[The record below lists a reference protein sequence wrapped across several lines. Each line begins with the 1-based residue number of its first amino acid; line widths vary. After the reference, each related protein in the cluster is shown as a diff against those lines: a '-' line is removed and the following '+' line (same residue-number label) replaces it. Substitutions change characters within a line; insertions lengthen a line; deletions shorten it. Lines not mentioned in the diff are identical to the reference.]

1 MPAEPEPVAEMS
13 PELTTA
19 AMPLVLT
26 TLMPSE
32 VSPVVVMLPVEPT
45 ATSPVHTR

>member
-1 MPAEPEPVAEMS
+1 MPAEPEPVAAMS

-19 AMPLVLT
+19 TMPLLLM

-32 VSPVVVMLPVEPT
+32 VSPVVLMLPALKT
-45 ATSPVHTR
+45 

>member
-1 MPAEPEPVAEMS
+1 MPAEPVPVAEMS

-32 VSPVVVMLPVEPT
+32 VGPVVVILLVEVT
-45 ATSPVHTR
+45 TTSPAP